1 MKLYVERDKNG
12 MLYLYT
18 DEVIKRDDCWTCS
31 YPDEKMVEIDN
42 KLFPNV
48 KWEDNEPTEVELIIK
63 KKILMI

>member
-1 MKLYVERDKNG
+1 MKLYVARDKNG

-18 DEVIKRDDCWTCS
+18 DEAIKRDDCWICS
-31 YPDEKMVEIDN
+31 YSENMVEIDN

-63 KKILMI
+63 KKV